1 MASLD
6 EFSREQVILS
16 ALRTTGRVAVSDLA
30 ARFGVSSV
38 TVRKDLDALERRSL
52 LRRVRGGAVSLGASD
67 EGSFEARFTDSR
79 DRKQAIAK
87 AAAAAV
93 RDGDVIAIDSST
105 TAFYLAQELVE
116 RRGLVVVTNGLRL
129 ATLLM
134 EQSSARVLV
143 LGGVLRRS
151 AGSLVGPIGDVLSSR
166 GRIAKGFFGLVGLS
180 AVHGLM
186 DISAEEAQTKHV
198 MAAACDEVH
207 GLFDSTKITGF
218 GLHPF
223 AATERVTG
231 LWTDDEAPA
240 GVRHRVAGPGGRG
253 AHRVVPTSHRRRR
266 PVPRRTAA
274 DRSHPQF
281 PHRSTPLAP
290 PCPDKGVLMRPA
302 RKLSALVALGAAAA
316 IALTGCTK
324 KNEADT
330 GAASG
335 GAGAST
341 SATTYKVA
349 FVPKLQGVPYFEAMN
364 AGGQK
369 AAAALGNVE
378 WLYQGPTQADAAAQ
392 ADIVR
397 SYIQQKVNTLI
408 VAPND
413 PDSMAPLLQQ
423 AKDAGH
429 PRRHRRHR
437 RPQLGPR
444 GVRQPGHRRRH
455 RPGPHRLA
463 AARPWAARASTRSSP
478 AGRRPRT

>member
-16 ALRTTGRVAVSDLA
+16 ALRTTGRVAVTDLA

-105 TAFYLAQELVE
+105 TAFYLAQEIVE

-166 GRIAKGFFGLVGLS
+166 GRITKGFFGLVGLS
-180 AVHGLM
+180 TVHGLM

-240 GVRHRVAGPGGRG
+240 EFVTEWRDRGVAVHTAAFRHRTADV
-253 AHRVVPTSHRRRR
+253 R
-266 PVPRRTAA
+266 PARAAPRRNTVIT
-274 DRSHPQF
+274 RSSPV
-281 PHRSTPLAP
+281 RTPF
-290 PCPDKGVLMRPA
+290 PDKGVSMRPA

-316 IALTGCTK
+316 LALTGCTK
-324 KNEADT
+324 KNQADT

-335 GAGAST
+335 GAGASAA
-341 SATTYKVA
+341 ATTYKVA

-423 AKDAGH
+423 AKDAGIH
-429 PRRHRRHR
+429 VATADTDAPSS
-437 RPQLGPR
+437 
-444 GVRQPGHRRRH
+444 VREAFVNQATAEGI
-455 RPGPHRLA
+455 GQGLTDSLLKA
-463 AARPWAARASTRSSP
+463 MGGRASTRSSP
-478 AGRRPRT
+478 AARRPRT

>member
-16 ALRTTGRVAVSDLA
+16 ALRTTGRVAVADLA
-30 ARFGVSSV
+30 TRFGVSSV

-87 AAAAAV
+87 AAATSV
-93 RDGDVIAIDSST
+93 HDGDVIAIDSST
-105 TAFYLAQELVE
+105 TAFYLAQEIVD

-180 AVHGLM
+180 VVHGLM

-223 AATERVTG
+223 ADTERVAA

-240 GVRHRVAGPGGRG
+240 GFVTEWCDQGVAVHTAAFRHRIADVVPLGVHGPGHHGPGR
-253 AHRVVPTSHRRRR
+253 
-266 PVPRRTAA
+266 
-274 DRSHPQF
+274 HP
-281 PHRSTPLAP
+281 HT
-290 PCPDKGVLMRPA
+290 
-302 RKLSALVALGAAAA
+302 
-316 IALTGCTK
+316 TG
-324 KNEADT
+324 
-330 GAASG
+330 SG
-335 GAGAST
+335 
-341 SATTYKVA
+341 
-349 FVPKLQGVPYFEAMN
+349 
-364 AGGQK
+364 
-369 AAAALGNVE
+369 
-378 WLYQGPTQADAAAQ
+378 
-392 ADIVR
+392 
-397 SYIQQKVNTLI
+397 
-408 VAPND
+408 
-413 PDSMAPLLQQ
+413 
-423 AKDAGH
+423 
-429 PRRHRRHR
+429 
-437 RPQLGPR
+437 
-444 GVRQPGHRRRH
+444 
-455 RPGPHRLA
+455 
-463 AARPWAARASTRSSP
+463 
-478 AGRRPRT
+478 